1 MIMLW
6 YGYEESDELEFESEM
21 RNMFG
26 SPALLMRKRIIL
38 KKLEQNG
45 AISEETAKTL
55 EEIGVFNPNA
65 FSKLNDKLVKDKI
78 LIRTKTDKY
87 YLNR

>member
-1 MIMLW
+1 
-6 YGYEESDELEFESEM
+6 M

>member
-1 MIMLW
+1 
-6 YGYEESDELEFESEM
+6 
-21 RNMFG
+21 MFG
-26 SPALLMRKRIIL
+26 SPALLMRKRIVL

>member
-1 MIMLW
+1 
-6 YGYEESDELEFESEM
+6 
-21 RNMFG
+21 MFG

-65 FSKLNDKLVKDKI
+65 FSKLNDKLVKNKI

>member
-1 MIMLW
+1 MIKLLV
-6 YGYEESDELEFESEM
+6 EKEM

>member
-1 MIMLW
+1 
-6 YGYEESDELEFESEM
+6 
-21 RNMFG
+21 MFG

-55 EEIGVFNPNA
+55 EEIGAFNPNA

>member
-1 MIMLW
+1 
-6 YGYEESDELEFESEM
+6 
-21 RNMFG
+21 MFG

>member
-1 MIMLW
+1 
-6 YGYEESDELEFESEM
+6 
-21 RNMFG
+21 MFG

-45 AISEETAKTL
+45 AISEGTAKTL

>member
-1 MIMLW
+1 
-6 YGYEESDELEFESEM
+6 M

-26 SPALLMRKRIIL
+26 SPVLLMRKRIIL

>member
-1 MIMLW
+1 
-6 YGYEESDELEFESEM
+6 
-21 RNMFG
+21 MFG

-78 LIRTKTDKY
+78 LIRAKTDKY

>member
-1 MIMLW
+1 
-6 YGYEESDELEFESEM
+6 
-21 RNMFG
+21 MFG

-45 AISEETAKTL
+45 GISEETAKTL
-55 EEIGVFNPNA
+55 EEIGVCNPNA

-78 LIRTKTDKY
+78 LVRTKNNKY
-87 YLNR
+87 YLNK

>member
-1 MIMLW
+1 M
-6 YGYEESDELEFESEM
+6 FE
-21 RNMFG
+21 

>member
-1 MIMLW
+1 
-6 YGYEESDELEFESEM
+6 M

-26 SPALLMRKRIIL
+26 SPVLLMRKRIIL

-55 EEIGVFNPNA
+55 EEIGVCNPNA

-78 LIRTKTDKY
+78 LVRTKNNKY
-87 YLNR
+87 YLNK